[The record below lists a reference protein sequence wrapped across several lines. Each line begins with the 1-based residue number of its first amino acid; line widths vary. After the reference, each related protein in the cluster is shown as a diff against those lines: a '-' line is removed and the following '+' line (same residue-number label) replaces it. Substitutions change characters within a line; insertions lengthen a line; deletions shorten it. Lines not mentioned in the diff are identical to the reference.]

1 MTTPAR
7 QEEADRAEQIYH
19 YALVA
24 LGAKTVEEALLL
36 WQEVPPTR
44 TADVATRWLDSAIDL
59 IMLNRSI
66 ALDLALAYFR
76 LVRALRTGSTIAD
89 PRRPEPG
96 TVSIAVLREQFMALV
111 EEANPP
117 DAAEPAEDAAGD
129 AGSGEAEQDSIP
141 DPAPSEEPPALDPD
155 DEDDEV
161 LVEEIDELEALIE
174 QQEQEAEDEMDLL
187 LASLY
192 QAMQNDLVK
201 MDDSPD
207 PAVEIDAARNK
218 RLLKAGA
225 GAAAIMERIML
236 NAARGLPYALG
247 SVDAKIL
254 GWIRFSRTG
263 TPCGWCAMLLSRGFM
278 KKPDGSTVPALY
290 RTRASAG
297 SGANSAGEDTADADK
312 YHNNCKCVAVPVFDL
327 AQLDSPLFDV
337 NRLYATQWPKVTKG
351 LGGNAAMSAWRS
363 FIRRENSTTVAVQEA
378 AA

>member
-44 TADVATRWLDSAIDL
+44 TGAVAARWLDSAIDL
-59 IMLNRSI
+59 ILLNRGI
-66 ALDLALAYFR
+66 ARDLALAYYR
-76 LVRALRTGSTIAD
+76 LVRALRTGSTIRD
-89 PRRPEPG
+89 PRRPDPEY
-96 TVSIAVLREQFMALV
+96 VSISQLREEFEELV
-111 EEANPP
+111 AEASPEDVP
-117 DAAEPAEDAAGD
+117 EPAEDAAGD
-129 AGSGEAEQDSIP
+129 TDSGEVEQDSIP
-141 DPAPSEEPPALDPD
+141 DPAPPEPPEELDLS

-161 LVEEIDELEALIE
+161 LVEEIDRLEELIE
-174 QQEQEAEDEMDLL
+174 QQEQDAEDEMEALL
-187 LASLY
+187 SSLY
-192 QAMQNDLVK
+192 QSMQNDLVK
-201 MDDSPD
+201 LDESPE
-207 PAVEIDAARNK
+207 PAIEIDAARNK

-247 SVDAKIL
+247 EVDAKII

-278 KKPDGSTVPALY
+278 GKTPALY

-297 SGANSAGEDTADADK
+297 SGVDGSGEDTADADK
-312 YHNNCKCVAVPVFDL
+312 YHNNCKCVAIPIFDL
-327 AQLDSPLFDV
+327 AQLTSPLFDL
-337 NRLYATQWPKVTKG
+337 NRTYATQWPKVTKG
-351 LGGNAAMSAWRS
+351 LGGDAALSAWRR
-363 FIRRENSTTVAVQEA
+363 FIRQEKRTTA
-378 AA
+378 AAQEVAA